1 MKKTLV
7 AMALVSASLW
17 ATTGTPV
24 DGVNQNPK
32 GTSAQSLNQVIQ
44 WNRILLT
51 IVRTPGAQP
60 ATVHPTRSFAMMHAA
75 IYDAVNSIDRTHTPY
90 LVKVSGVPRRASQE
104 AAAAGAAHEVLVAL
118 YPLFKT
124 ELDTDLQQS
133 LATIGSSKEV
143 NEGLRVGQDV
153 GDRIVALRS
162 GDGSAATPAPYVFG
176 NAPGDYQSTPPNF
189 PKQPQFTSWSHV
201 TPFAL
206 QHADQFRPEPPPALD
221 SETYADS
228 FNKTKSL
235 GIANSATATADQ
247 ALTGR
252 FWNGAIQNYWNEIA
266 QTAAIDF
273 GLTTAQSARL
283 FALLNLTFA
292 DSVIAFYD
300 AKYTYNFWRPVT
312 AIRNASAAL
321 NADTLPDPNWL
332 PEVGN
337 TTPDPSYPG
346 AHAVISAAGAMVLI
360 SFLDGDRLNFQVT
373 SEVMPGVERSFDSF
387 SDAAQEATLSRMFAG
402 VHFQFDLTS
411 GQRLGREV
419 ADFVL
424 DNFLTS
430 RGGAPPE
437 ESEGQ

>member
-1 MKKTLV
+1 MTKATV
-7 AMALVSASLW
+7 AVALLCASLW
-17 ATTGTPV
+17 CTTQTWAQEETQKSNGHFKQS
-24 DGVNQNPK
+24 VNE
-32 GTSAQSLNQVIQ
+32 VVQ
-44 WNRILLT
+44 WNKILLT

-75 IYDAVNSIDRTHTPY
+75 IYDAVNAIDRTHSPY
-90 LVKVSGVPRRASQE
+90 LVKVSGVPKHTSQE
-104 AAAAGAAHEVLVAL
+104 AAAAGAAHEVLMAL
-118 YPLFKT
+118 YPSFKT
-124 ELDTDLQQS
+124 TLDDGLQQS
-133 LATIGSSKEV
+133 LANIGTGREV
-143 NEGLRVGQDV
+143 SEGLRVGQGV
-153 GDRIVALRS
+153 GDHIVALRS
-162 GDGSAATPAPYVFG
+162 SDGSDAPPVPFVFG
-176 NAPGDYQSTPPNF
+176 AAPGDYQSTPPNF

-206 QHADQFRPEPPPALD
+206 QHADQFRPEPPPTLD
-221 SETYADS
+221 SDAYADS

-235 GIANSATATADQ
+235 GITNSTTATADQ

-252 FWNGAIQNYWNEIA
+252 FWNGAIQNYWNEIT

-312 AIRNASAAL
+312 AIRNASTAL
-321 NADTLPDPNWL
+321 NADTFPDPNWL

-346 AHAVISAAGAMVLI
+346 AHAVISAAGATVLI
-360 SFLDGDRLNFQVT
+360 DFFDGDHLNFQVT

-411 GQRLGREV
+411 GQRLGRQV

-424 DNFLTS
+424 DNFLTPREKG
-430 RGGAPPE
+430 RG
-437 ESEGQ
+437 ESEDQ